1 MRGLN
6 LSLALA
12 VVLFVLGVVQMVKPF
27 SAAPVNPYLMLV
39 AAVLLAA
46 RYFAVRQRI
55 RRDQLLRS
63 VPKHPLGLSDED
75 ED

>member
-12 VVLFVLGVVQMVKPF
+12 LVLFVLGVVQMVKPF

-46 RYFAVRQRI
+46 RYFAVRQRM
-55 RRDQLLRS
+55 RRDELLRN
-63 VPKHPLGLSDED
+63 VPKHPLGLDMDE
-75 ED
+75 